1 MAISWEDQGI
11 ILAVRRFG
19 EHDAIVTLLTETQ
32 GRHVGIVKGGGG
44 RRNRGVLQPGNHVK
58 AWWRARLD
66 EHLGIFTIEGL
77 RPFAADAMSSA
88 AVLTGLSALCAM
100 AEATLPEREP
110 HAAIYRQTLHLLEH
124 LGVTGWEAEYVQWE
138 LALLRD
144 MGYGLDLTVC
154 AATGV
159 KEDLAYVS
167 PRTGRAVSRAA
178 AEPYV
183 PRLLVLPPFLREE
196 NAQEQDAVESAHI
209 AQGLALTG
217 HFFETHVFRPHRQQ
231 IPASRARFAS
241 RFA

>member
-11 ILAVRRFG
+11 VLAVRRFG
-19 EHDAIVTLLTETQ
+19 EHDAIVSVLTETQ
-32 GRHVGIVKGGGG
+32 GRHAGIVKGGGG
-44 RRNRGVLQPGNHVK
+44 KRGRGLLQQGNLVK

-66 EHLGIFTIEGL
+66 EHLGTFTIEGL
-77 RPFAADAMSSA
+77 RPFAAEAMSSA

-124 LGVTGWEAEYVQWE
+124 LGVPGWEAEYVQWE

-144 MGYGLDLTVC
+144 MGYGLDLTAC
-154 AATGV
+154 AATGT
-159 KEDLAYVS
+159 KDDLAYVS
-167 PRTGRAVSRAA
+167 PRTGRAVSRTA

-183 PRLLVLPPFLREE
+183 PRLLALPEFLRVDQ
-196 NAQEQDAVESAHI
+196 AGHDKVEAGQI

-217 HFFETHVFRPHRQQ
+217 HFFDVHVFRPHRQQ
-231 IPASRARFAS
+231 IPASRTRFVD
-241 RFA
+241 RFRG